1 MKKWDGRP
9 ITTPRRGT
17 FTYGAL
23 AANATATG
31 TVTFP
36 TAYGATPDVTIV
48 PSSSRVTI
56 GITSIT
62 PAGFTW
68 SASNWSPA
76 AVHPDQTAARWSA
89 SL

>member
-1 MKKWDGRP
+1 MKRWDGRA

-17 FTYGAL
+17 ITYGAL
-23 AANATATG
+23 AANASATG
-31 TVTFP
+31 TVNFP
-36 TAYGATPDVTIV
+36 TAYGATPDVTII

-62 PAGFTW
+62 PSGFTW